1 MTELLTL
8 SLKECPATLHWK
20 IISNS
25 CGTVSA
31 SLQILY
37 QSVSQ
42 SPAALTCATL
52 QLKLKSL
59 QKYISYAY
67 CKRSSLQI
75 WFYVEKCVN
84 CVSGTCHFHLKSQ
97 ASSAWANLRSVRI
110 VWSWLPFAAELSLLL
125 HPPNALASSS
135 PGSPQSF
142 CSRCIYKW
150 TNTWSSPVKRNK
162 NEENKCQ

>member
-1 MTELLTL
+1 M
-8 SLKECPATLHWK
+8 
-20 IISNS
+20 
-25 CGTVSA
+25 SA

-42 SPAALTCATL
+42 SPAPICQSISCSPYLCNTL
-52 QLKLKSL
+52 YLKIL
-59 QKYISYAY
+59 QKYIYAY

-75 WFYVEKCVN
+75 WFYEEKSVN

-125 HPPNALASSS
+125 HLPNALVSSS

-162 NEENKCQ
+162 NEGNKCQ